1 MTDPRAI
8 IERDLAISR
17 LSTDR
22 LRRPMPDAEQ
32 PTTSLFCR
40 LFRRRRDEQI
50 RHTMPWLVA
59 SGAIMPGSIYG
70 RRK

>member
-1 MTDPRAI
+1 MMTDPRTI

-22 LRRPMPDAEQ
+22 PRRPMPDAEK
-32 PTTSLFCR
+32 PRHSLFGR
-40 LFRRRRDEQI
+40 LFRRRDEAI
-50 RHTMPWLVA
+50 RHAMPWLVA
-59 SGAIMPGSIYG
+59 SGAITPAIYG

>member
-1 MTDPRAI
+1 MTDPRTI

-22 LRRPMPDAEQ
+22 PRRPMPDAEK
-32 PTTSLFCR
+32 PRHSLFGR
-40 LFRRRRDEQI
+40 LFRRRDEQI

-59 SGAIMPGSIYG
+59 SGAITPAIYG